1 MENAPPPA
9 EELVILDREL
19 VQLDARRAQLLA
31 RRAWLISV
39 LWPPVPQA
47 PPFARAQTVAPL
59 GAGHVPRAPK
69 DTSAPG
75 AQNVLL
81 TLGGLLLTI
90 AAIAFTLVSWGD
102 MGIGG
107 RSVVLG
113 AVTALALATPALL
126 LRRGLVSTAE
136 SVAALGLALTVLD
149 AYALHRV
156 ALADVDGVGYVAVAS
171 AVLAALWTAY
181 GLTLGRLRIPLP
193 AALIAAQLP
202 LLLWSLAAGA
212 GPLSAVW
219 ALLATAALDVAVALW
234 TTGRAV
240 RPLAYTLAWFM
251 GGWALIG
258 AGGMAAA
265 AGDAGDALRPGALL
279 LAVAALGLFTAWR
292 APSSHAVAPAVAAG
306 LAVIAAVGG
315 AIRPAVPETWAVPGY
330 VLCAVALLAV
340 VRAGLPRPMTLGLA
354 AAAGAVVAGGAVW
367 ALPPVAATLLGPVN
381 LLERV
386 WSGAP
391 DGIREAL
398 SGEFPWSWAA
408 LTSLVLLIAA
418 AALVTAYRPASADR
432 AWRPAAV
439 CGALALTW
447 SALLAAPAAL
457 GFGYPAAMSLYVLL
471 TAATLAVAVRRSAPV
486 TLPAGGAPV
495 PGPPA
500 TVARPE
506 PTAPAVGGPLA
517 LTAFGCA
524 LATSAAT
531 AMLSLASE
539 AATLTVLGVLLA
551 LFTAYAAYAADRV
564 TPLVGVCAAVVYATG
579 LTAAVAASF
588 HLPPHQVALAVL
600 AAPAA
605 VAVLAARLP
614 RSPLTLPLEITGAAA
629 ALLAIGL
636 AAGDAATL
644 ALVLAL
650 CGVVL
655 AGSAVRDDRRPV
667 GHAAVVLFVLAA
679 WVRLAASD
687 VVTPEAYTL
696 PVTVP
701 ALVVGVLRRRRDPQ
715 ASSWAAYGPGL
726 AATLL
731 PSLFAAWGDEHWPR
745 PLLLG
750 AVALAVTLTGARHRL
765 QALLM
770 LGGAVLALDALHEL
784 APYVVQAVGALPRWL
799 PPALV
804 GLLLLAVG
812 ATYEQRLRDAR
823 RLRET
828 LGRMR

>member
-39 LWPPVPQA
+39 LWPPAPQA
-47 PPFARAQTVAPL
+47 PPFARAQTAPPF

-69 DTSAPG
+69 DASAPG

-81 TLGGLLLTI
+81 TLGGILLTI

-149 AYALHRV
+149 AYALHKA
-156 ALADVDGVGYVAVAS
+156 ALADVDGFGYVAVVS
-171 AVLAALWTAY
+171 AVLAAGWTAY
-181 GLTLGRLRIPLP
+181 GLALGRLRIPLP

-202 LLLWSLAAGA
+202 FLLWALAAGA
-212 GPLSAVW
+212 GPLTAIW

-240 RPLAYTLAWFM
+240 RPLAYALAWFM
-251 GGWALIG
+251 GGWALIA
-258 AGGMAAA
+258 AGGMAVA
-265 AGDAGDALRPGALL
+265 AGGVADALRPGALL

-292 APSSHAVAPAVAAG
+292 APAPHAVAPAAAAG

-315 AIRPAVPETWAVPGY
+315 TVRPAVPDAWAVPGY

-354 AAAGAVVAGGAVW
+354 GAGGAVLAGGAVW
-367 ALPPVAATLLGPVN
+367 ALPPVAVTLLGPVN
-381 LLERV
+381 GLDRV

-398 SGEFPWSWAA
+398 SGELPWSWAT
-408 LTSLVLLIAA
+408 LTPLVLLIAA
-418 AALVTAYRPASADR
+418 AALVTARRLAPADR
-432 AWRPAAV
+432 AWRPAAA

-457 GFGYPAAMSLYVLL
+457 GFGYLAAVTLYVVLA
-471 TAATLAVAVRRSAPV
+471 AATLAVAVRRRAPD
-486 TLPAGGAPV
+486 TTPTGGAPDT
-495 PGPPA
+495 GSSA
-500 TVARPE
+500 ARWR
-506 PTAPAVGGPLA
+506 AVDGPLG
-517 LTAFGCA
+517 LTAFACA
-524 LATSAAT
+524 LATSAPVAL
-531 AMLSLASE
+531 LSLASE
-539 AATLTVLGVLLA
+539 IATFTVLGVLSA
-551 LFTAYAAYAADRV
+551 LFIAYAAYAADRV
-564 TPLVGVCAAVVYATG
+564 TPLVGACAAVGYATG
-579 LTAAVAASF
+579 LTAAIAASF

-600 AAPAA
+600 VIPAA
-605 VAVLAARLP
+605 VAVIAARVP
-614 RSPLTLPLEITGAAA
+614 RRALALPLEITGAAA
-629 ALLAIGL
+629 GLLAIGL

-650 CGVVL
+650 CGVIV
-655 AGSAVRDDRRPV
+655 AGTAVRADRRSV
-667 GHAAVVLFVLAA
+667 GYVAAALFVLAT

-687 VVTPEAYTL
+687 VVAPEAYTL
-696 PVTVP
+696 PVTLP
-701 ALVVGVLRRRRDPQ
+701 ALVIGVLRRRRDPQ

-731 PSLFAAWGDEHWPR
+731 PSLVAAWGDEHWLR

-750 AVALAVTLTGARHRL
+750 AAALAVTLTGARYRL
-765 QALLM
+765 QALLV

-784 APYVVQAVGALPRWL
+784 APYVVQVVGALPRWL